1 MGGTGLRIIE
11 HRRHTLRVKPGQ
23 HLSQAGVDL
32 ARAVG
37 EGMGP
42 FDLVV
47 TSALPRAY
55 ETAIAMGFAKD
66 EQVAWLASVPTGFED
81 EVPWNAGIGRIAA
94 AARSQPPGELWRG
107 LRGSWASSI
116 AIWLPGYR
124 GTAVLW

>member
-47 TSALPRAY
+47 TSASRHWQ
-55 ETAIAMGFAKD
+55 K
-66 EQVAWLASVPTGFED
+66 ASGCCPIWTRYRSRRFR
-81 EVPWNAGIGRIAA
+81 GR
-94 AARSQPPGELWRG
+94 
-107 LRGSWASSI
+107 
-116 AIWLPGYR
+116 
-124 GTAVLW
+124 